1 MSKLQRRFEV
11 LVFDW
16 DGTLMDSEADIVACM
31 DYAIREHGIEPDP
44 PHSLKRVI
52 GLGLVEAVADLLP
65 GHSAELHDE
74 VADTYRER
82 FLSDKTVQS
91 ELFPGVVETLHHLK
105 EAGYQLS
112 VATGKSRAGLDRTLR
127 ETGLGA
133 LFPVTRCADETFSKP
148 HPQMLEEIKTD
159 FDVSAE
165 QMLMIGDTE
174 FDLQMAVNAG
184 VASVGVS
191 YGVHEASR
199 LRTHD
204 PMTILDRINQLPEWL
219 NSLRNKV

>member
-1 MSKLQRRFEV
+1 MQRRFEV

-16 DGTLMDSEADIVACM
+16 DGTLMDSEAHIVACM

-44 PHSLKRVI
+44 PHRLKRVI
-52 GLGLVEAVADLLP
+52 GLGLVEAIADLLP
-65 GHSAELHDE
+65 EHSTQLHDK

-82 FLSDKTVQS
+82 FLSDKTAQS
-91 ELFPGVVETLHHLK
+91 ELFPGVVETLHHLS

-112 VATGKSRAGLDRTLR
+112 VATGKSRRGLDRVLE
-127 ETGLGA
+127 ETGLDT
-133 LFPVTRCADETFSKP
+133 LFPITRCADETFSKP
-148 HPQMLEEIKTD
+148 HPQMLDEIKMD
-159 FDVSAE
+159 FNVEAE

-184 VASVGVS
+184 VPSVAVS

-199 LRTHD
+199 LRAHS
-204 PMTILDRINQLPEWL
+204 PMTILDQINQLPEWL
-219 NSLRNKV
+219 NNSTNEV